1 MEEVSLALISPTPA
15 IPTVS
20 TVDAATAPRSRG
32 GILSRL
38 RRPNEGPGGEAT
50 RKPRPAVLRA
60 IGGALFRAHG
70 RSRRKHKLVE
80 LYPALIHIPHQH
92 TKRSAAQ
99 RALGGPRLGTVPLA
113 VGLNVFVF
121 GMVGIGVYA
130 AKNRRRS
137 GLRQERAGCE
147 AAAPHARHDTGGAD
161 SAVSRVSVPESSKC
175 EVSYPAPV
183 M

>member
-1 MEEVSLALISPTPA
+1 MSAPA
-15 IPTVS
+15 KHVLSFGGKVARVIRRA
-20 TVDAATAPRSRG
+20 VDGRVPIIGRKGGKNIAGAEGERG
-32 GILSRL
+32 GCRDSD
-38 RRPNEGPGGEAT
+38 
-50 RKPRPAVLRA
+50 
-60 IGGALFRAHG
+60 GADG
-70 RSRRKHKLVE
+70 RSRRKNKLVE
-80 LYPALIHIPHQH
+80 LYPTLIHIPHQH